1 MTCCAYEERK
11 AAGANKGFGGGV
23 TTTQVSYPVPAANA
37 STSSGSVGMRTLFN
51 ASGVVSPTN
60 TGNGGGCIDWGYHA
74 YEEGQAMPLGMSA
87 MRVIWGMTCVE
98 DCLNE

>member
-1 MTCCAYEERK
+1 MTCCAYEERR

-37 STSSGSVGMRTLFN
+37 STSSESVGMRTLFN

-60 TGNGGGCIDWGYHA
+60 TGNRGGCTDCGYYA
-74 YEEGQAMPLGMSA
+74 YRGGASYAIGDEHDEPDLGHDPC
-87 MRVIWGMTCVE
+87 GGLLE
-98 DCLNE
+98 